1 MNDAIEFNLFNQQIT
16 TAGNDQRNIVI
27 NKMKSVCYKASY
39 GLRKISWKIENGK
52 CWFQTIEYEIEKYS
66 YFFISYFFIW
76 TTLR

>member
-39 GLRKISWKIENGK
+39 GLRKIS
-52 CWFQTIEYEIEKYS
+52 
-66 YFFISYFFIW
+66 
-76 TTLR
+76 